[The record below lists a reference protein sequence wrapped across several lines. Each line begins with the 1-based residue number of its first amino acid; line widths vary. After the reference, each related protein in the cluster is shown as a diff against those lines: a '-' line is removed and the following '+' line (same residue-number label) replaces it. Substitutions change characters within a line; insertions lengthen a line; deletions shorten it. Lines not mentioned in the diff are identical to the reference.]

1 MRVVFYKDKD
11 GKISLDCMQG
21 EEWSAVIEQDGRVV
35 FDAPL
40 ILNFFGDY
48 HQ

>member
-1 MRVVFYKDKD
+1 
-11 GKISLDCMQG
+11 MQG
-21 EEWSAVIEQDGRVV
+21 EEWSAVIEQDGVV

-48 HQ
+48 VEKLGTF